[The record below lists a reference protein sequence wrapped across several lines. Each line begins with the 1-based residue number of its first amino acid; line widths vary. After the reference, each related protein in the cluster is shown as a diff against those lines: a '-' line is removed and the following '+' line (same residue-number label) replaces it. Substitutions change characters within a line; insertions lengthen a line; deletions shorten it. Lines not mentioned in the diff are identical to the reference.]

1 MKKILG
7 VVFSVLIIL
16 SGCAT
21 GDAIDKKVYSILES
35 AEENEASLA
44 QVFNKM
50 EGQEE
55 VEKKLYTEL
64 LESKEDSI
72 DSSLS
77 KFEASIDQRQTYLA
91 EEAEL
96 MTEIHRELIKLEDL
110 TGEEDLIHELKA
122 EIKQRNQCF
131 EAYETAYTE
140 QLTFLKEL
148 ITLLNEPKSNANEE
162 IKTSLNKLDTLN
174 KTIQK
179 QIELFNQ
186 ATDELNVLKKEYYK
200 KIDVQL

>member
-148 ITLLNEPKSNANEE
+148 ITLLNEPESNANEE
-162 IKTSLNKLDTLN
+162 IKTSLNKLDILN